1 MKVGD
6 PWRFIRRDKRESESK
21 RARGG
26 FRFPRGVPRVRW
38 PWNRA
43 VHYFS
48 MSNKAISMCPDQGP
62 RVLTRVI
69 SPGSPACAT
78 SSSETDPPPLL
89 LPPLSILPPLLPGR
103 HSAHHVTI
111 LSPPPPPRD
120 EEERNPRER
129 EERASAYTRGEIAA
143 RRERGG
149 RRCPARCNPLPR
161 EISTK
166 APRPAVNECYIT
178 LLML

>member
-1 MKVGD
+1 MEIYTKGQA
-6 PWRFIRRDKRESESK
+6 RERVEEG
-21 RARGG
+21 AGG

-143 RRERGG
+143 RRERVR

>member
-1 MKVGD
+1 
-6 PWRFIRRDKRESESK
+6 
-21 RARGG
+21 
-26 FRFPRGVPRVRW
+26 
-38 PWNRA
+38 
-43 VHYFS
+43 

-78 SSSETDPPPLL
+78 SSSETNPPPPS

-103 HSAHHVTI
+103 HPAHHVTI
-111 LSPPPPPRD
+111 LSPPSPKRRRR
-120 EEERNPRER
+120 EKSTTKRGESVHAWRNCSAERNE
-129 EERASAYTRGEIAA
+129 G
-143 RRERGG
+143 RR

-166 APRPAVNECYIT
+166 ALRPAVNECYIT